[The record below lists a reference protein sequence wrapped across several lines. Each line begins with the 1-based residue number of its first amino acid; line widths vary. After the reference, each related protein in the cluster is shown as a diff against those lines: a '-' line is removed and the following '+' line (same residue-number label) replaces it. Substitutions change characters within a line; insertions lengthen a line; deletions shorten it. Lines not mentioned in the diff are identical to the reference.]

1 MFLYIVIFFIVSI
14 FFFNKKAVP
23 IFLYHQVNPLS
34 NVKPE
39 LFEEHLKIIKNLKMN
54 TVTISEYY
62 EKKIMNNSILLTFD
76 DGYFDNYKYVF
87 PLLKKYNMK
96 ATIFLNTL
104 YIKNKRENDPEI
116 LLNYDANYK
125 AIENF
130 LKDKNSGSE
139 QYMTWEEI
147 KEMYDSGLIDFQAHS
162 HKHTAIFTDKKI
174 SGFTKKEKMD
184 FTDLYLYGNVS
195 DNYPIFPKRGE
206 YSARAVKIK
215 KDFFNIF
222 KAYFE
227 NNLANIKEY
236 KEQLKLAQ
244 NFIENNIEFFE
255 KETEE
260 EYITRIT
267 NDFIQNKNLIEKNLG
282 NRIHFFCWPWGHR
295 SKEAIKILKD
305 LGVKG
310 FITTK
315 KGTNLQNPNWDMIR
329 RIELR
334 NYNIRK
340 FYLNILIARNCILGE
355 IYGWLS

>member
-1 MFLYIVIFFIVSI
+1 MFLYIIIFLIISI
-14 FFFNKKAVP
+14 FFFNKKGVP
-23 IFLYHQVNPLS
+23 IFLYHQVNPLA
-34 NVKPE
+34 NVQPE

-54 TVTISEYY
+54 TVTITEYY

-104 YIKNKRENDPEI
+104 YIKDKREYEPEI
-116 LLNYDANYK
+116 LTNYDANFK
-125 AIENF
+125 AIENY
-130 LKDKNSGSE
+130 LKTENGGSE

-162 HKHTAIFTDKKI
+162 HKHTAVFTSNKI

-184 FTDLYLYGNVS
+184 FTDLYLYKDTS
-195 DNYPIFPKRGE
+195 DNYPIFSKRGE
-206 YSARAVKIK
+206 YSSRALKIK
-215 KDFFNIF
+215 SKFFSIF

-227 NNLANIKEY
+227 KDLVDIKEY
-236 KEQLKLAQ
+236 KEQLKSAQ
-244 NFIENNIEFFE
+244 NFIDNKSEFFE
-255 KETEE
+255 TETEE
-260 EYITRIT
+260 EYRARIT
-267 NDFIQNKNLIEKNLG
+267 DDFIQNKNLIEKNLG
-282 NRIHFFCWPWGHR
+282 SKVQFFCWPWGHR
-295 SKEAIKILKD
+295 SKEAIKTLKT

-334 NYNIRK
+334 NYNVRK
-340 FYLNILIARNCILGE
+340 FYWNILITRNCILGE